1 MFDTLQR
8 DLEVKLP
15 EITNEASLQN
25 AVFDTVGAMVDFVEY
40 FINLGMEY

>member
-1 MFDTLQR
+1 MFNTLQR

-15 EITNEASLQN
+15 EIKDEASLRN
-25 AVFDTVGAMVDFVEY
+25 AVFDTVDAMVDFVEY